1 MLRRTYFYL
10 QGPTGKKSEKR
21 IIMAN
26 SLGKYLTVIG
36 VSCSLLVVKTAA
48 AQSHQVANQSTVKFT
63 TKNFGFKVN
72 GTLAAPEGDI
82 QFTPDDLKK
91 SFFHVTIKSASINTD
106 NDSRDNHLREEEYF
120 DVKNHPLIRFVS
132 DNIRATG
139 KKNGYEAVGTLTIK
153 NKSKEITLPF
163 TAEKTANG
171 WLFAGGFTMNR
182 RDYEV
187 GGGSTISNEITVE
200 IKVLA
205 Q

>member
-1 MLRRTYFYL
+1 MLKQF
-10 QGPTGKKSEKR
+10 E
-21 IIMAN
+21 
-26 SLGKYLTVIG
+26 KYLAGIAAA
-36 VSCSLLVVKTAA
+36 CFLLMVQTAA
-48 AQSHQVANQSTVKFT
+48 AQFHPVASGSTIKFS
-63 TKNFGFKVN
+63 TKNFGFRAN

-91 SFFHVTIKSASINTD
+91 SFFHVTIKSSSINTD
-106 NDSRDNHLREEEYF
+106 NDSRDNHLREEDYF

-139 KKNGYEAVGTLTIK
+139 KKSGYEAAGTLTIK
-153 NKSKEITLPF
+153 NKSREITLPF

-171 WLFAGGFTMNR
+171 WLFTGGFTMNR
-182 RDYEV
+182 RDYDV
-187 GGGSTISNEITVE
+187 GGGSTISNEIAVE